1 MEGCTQNEE
10 TDQYLRSQRATEK
23 KGVGTVWR
31 EDGCSLNVRSEHAF
45 TGGGIQADTT
55 ARRAARHLTAGLVNS
70 NSSVRSQLQN
80 HSLREAVLHGSQG
93 SQQSRLIPGQR
104 SLLLR
109 GLHPSCSLPTFTAS
123 TSSSERTR
131 TASSPFTSDLWSLT
145 VLVKAAT
152 QVFMKRVNIWR
163 HVGHTQTREKKSLE
177 LEDVS
182 EHHKQIDSFITKA
195 KRIKHRGNRVEDEA
209 RAVIWVLTRESL
221 RGEAEELEG
230 FARLSGADHD
240 G

>member
-93 SQQSRLIPGQR
+93 SQQSRLNPGTALTPPPWPSSQLFSTDLHR
-104 SLLLR
+104 IHVQLR
-109 GLHPSCSLPTFTAS
+109 ENKDGLFPVHL
-123 TSSSERTR
+123 
-131 TASSPFTSDLWSLT
+131 
-145 VLVKAAT
+145 
-152 QVFMKRVNIWR
+152 
-163 HVGHTQTREKKSLE
+163 
-177 LEDVS
+177 
-182 EHHKQIDSFITKA
+182 
-195 KRIKHRGNRVEDEA
+195 
-209 RAVIWVLTRESL
+209 
-221 RGEAEELEG
+221 
-230 FARLSGADHD
+230 
-240 G
+240 